1 MAKRRKHRKRRGA
14 ASPQAGQH
22 GGVALSPGAATA
34 SARSVAKSAAKSG
47 LLTTQHPFQRWLPQV
62 AGATLFLLALVSYW
76 EVFFAGFIWD
86 DRVFHSAAPI
96 AELSG
101 LGDIWFNLARSVPL
115 ETHYWPL
122 VYTTFW
128 LEHKLW
134 GFNPLGYHLVNVL
147 LHGAVSVVLW
157 RLLAKMAVPGAWLIA
172 AVFVLHPVHV
182 ESVAWVIGRKDLLA
196 TLFYLLTATYW
207 LRYRERPTS
216 RTLLIMLAL
225 FTAGMFSKSFVITLP
240 AALLVWVWWQYGRIT
255 SRDFSRVMPL
265 FLLALVLGAVDIN
278 HHIDKAI
285 IQFSYEP
292 WEHLIIASKALW
304 FYPIKLLLPYP
315 LMVMYPLWDINPA
328 NLLNWLPLLAA
339 PVFALG
345 LWLARHRIG
354 RGPLAGALFYA
365 ITISPMLG
373 FFPNV
378 YMVFTFA
385 ADRYQYLA
393 GTGLLVVL
401 IAAAVT
407 AYQHILASLTPD
419 EPASNTRGSG
429 AAQANV
435 AQTAAEEGDT
445 GIHSNA
451 QEAAADTRR
460 SNALHGLVNYAG
472 KALAVLLLLTCGVL
486 SWQQTQ
492 IYRDDVTFWQDVI
505 AHSPTAANA
514 YFELGTALGEQGR
527 LEEAVEAFRLDIPR
541 SYNPVVS
548 HTNISFML
556 YQLERYQESEVAAR
570 AALELDPDSQQAKD
584 NLIATLYSQQRYEET
599 LPLLQQIAEQ
609 STSAEHYY
617 RMGHIA
623 LNDLNRPQEAQ
634 RYFLQVLAIDPGH
647 QDARAG
653 LDYIRSGANRSQ

>member
-1 MAKRRKHRKRRGA
+1 MARTRRRRKKHDPGSPARHRDPGRATDKSARVTSPALA
-14 ASPQAGQH
+14 AGP
-22 GGVALSPGAATA
+22 LSNRMSQAATA
-34 SARSVAKSAAKSG
+34 A
-47 LLTTQHPFQRWLPQV
+47 
-62 AGATLFLLALVSYW
+62 LFLLALVSYW
-76 EVFFAGFIWD
+76 QVFSAGFIWD

-96 AELSG
+96 ADLFG
-101 LGDIWFNLARSVPL
+101 LPDIWFNLKRSVPL

-134 GFNPLGYHLVNVL
+134 GFNPFGYHLVNVL

-157 RLLAKMAVPGAWLIA
+157 RLLARMGVPGAWLIA

-182 ESVAWVIGRKDLLA
+182 ETVAWVIGRKDLLA
-196 TLFYLLTATYW
+196 TLFYLLTAGYW

-216 RTLLIMLAL
+216 RTLVIMLLL
-225 FTAGMFSKSFVITLP
+225 FAAGMLSKSFVVTLP
-240 AALLVWVWWQYGRIT
+240 VTLLVWVWWQYGRIS
-255 SRDFSRVMPL
+255 SRDFNRVLPL
-265 FLLALVLGAVDIN
+265 FLLALIGAGIDIN

-285 IQFSYEP
+285 IQFDYAP
-292 WEHLIIASKALW
+292 WEHLIIGSKALW

-315 LMVMYPLWDINPA
+315 LMVMYPLWDINPT
-328 NLLNWLPLLAA
+328 NPLNWLPLLAA
-339 PVFALG
+339 PVFIWA
-345 LWLARHRIG
+345 LWLARHKIG
-354 RGPLAGALFYA
+354 RGPLAGVLFYA

-393 GTGLLVVL
+393 GTGLLIVV

-407 AYQHILASLTPD
+407 AYQRILTGLTPD
-419 EPASNTRGSG
+419 KPTQG
-429 AAQANV
+429 
-435 AQTAAEEGDT
+435 EEGGLDT
-445 GIHSNA
+445 QSPE
-451 QEAAADTRR
+451 QQTDTVTR
-460 SNALHGLVNYAG
+460 SNNTMHGIVNYGA
-472 KALAVLLLLTCGVL
+472 KTLAALLLATCGVL
-486 SWQQTQ
+486 TWQQTR
-492 IYRDDVTFWQDVI
+492 IYHDDVTFWQDVI

-527 LEEAVEAFRLDIPR
+527 LEEAIAAFRADIPR

-556 YQLERYQESEVAAR
+556 YQLKRYAESEVAAR
-570 AALELDPDSQQAKD
+570 AALKLDPDSLQAQD
-584 NLIATLYSQQRYEET
+584 NLIATLYSQKRFEET
-599 LPLLQQIAEQ
+599 LALMQKVTKRSP
-609 STSAEHYY
+609 SAERYY

-634 RYFLQVLAIDPGH
+634 RYFRQALAKDPNNK
-647 QDARAG
+647 DARAG
-653 LDYIRSGANRSQ
+653 LEYLRNKAKQSQ